1 MNYLLDTNTIIYYLK
16 AALPIH
22 AMKAMNKIVDIKP
35 NLSVITKIE
44 LLCFKGTKQS
54 EEKITRTFVDA
65 STVFGLDNDIVNKT
79 IVLRKLHPIKLPD
92 AIIAATAIVFNLVL
106 ITRNMSDFESIVSLK
121 CIDPNMM

>member
-1 MNYLLDTNTIIYYLK
+1 
-16 AALPIH
+16 
-22 AMKAMNKIVDIKP
+22 MKAMNKIVDIKP

-54 EEKITRTFVDA
+54 EEKLTKTFVDA
-65 STVFGLDNDIVNKT
+65 STVFGLDEAIVNKT
-79 IVLRKLHPIKLPD
+79 IALRKMHPIKLPD

-106 ITRNMSDFESIVSLK
+106 ITRNMNDFESIVSLK